1 MALTLLSRAKSV
13 MLFMM
18 TAVCLT
24 MSCSNS
30 HTTAPKA
37 ATTFSV
43 EVPKRR
49 ANFDAV
55 AVFLP
60 LDARVEPTWITLR
73 DELSPELDVIP
84 IAISQD
90 STTEDFAR
98 AFAQYSP
105 KCVVLFDNKTTSLYA
120 RYQASLPQ
128 QSFPPAVI
136 LLSSFATLYT
146 KVQNSTGI
154 AYEVSL
160 LLSAT
165 RLRSFVDAP
174 VERVG
179 VIHRKGFRRYVRDQ
193 AALAKGEEIEV
204 VAVEVPNDASARE
217 IADALSNLA
226 TRVDA
231 LWVLNDNALLTPE
244 HIRDGWLP
252 PLEERP
258 LPTIV
263 GIPGLVAKDVR
274 FGTFAVVPDL
284 GALGVQAA
292 TLIYDLAD
300 NGWQLPDGLGIEEPL
315 SVRTVLD
322 VERARAHFGFKE
334 STLGEITEVAQ

>member
-1 MALTLLSRAKSV
+1 MALTLLLRARAV
-13 MLFMM
+13 AFLV
-18 TAVCLT
+18 TAACMA
-24 MSCSNS
+24 MSCGNS

-37 ATTFSV
+37 PAPFSV

-49 ANFDAV
+49 ADFDSV

-60 LDARVEPTWITLR
+60 LDAKIEPTWLTLR

-84 IAISQD
+84 VPISQD

-98 AFAQYSP
+98 AFAKYSP
-105 KCVVLFDNKTTSLYA
+105 KCVVLFDNRTTSLYA
-120 RYQASLPQ
+120 RYQASSPK

-146 KVQNSTGI
+146 NVQNSTGI

-165 RLRSFVDAP
+165 RLRGFVTTP
-174 VERVG
+174 IERVG
-179 VIHRKGFRRYVRDQ
+179 VIHRGGFRRYVHEQ
-193 AALAKGEEIEV
+193 AALAKSEEIEV
-204 VAVEVPNDASARE
+204 VPVEVPNDASAQDV
-217 IADALSNLA
+217 ADALSQLA
-226 TRVDA
+226 KRIDA

-252 PLEERP
+252 ALDEHP

-263 GIPGLVAKDVR
+263 GIPGLVTKDVR
-274 FGTFAVVPDL
+274 FGTFAVIPDL
-284 GALGVQAA
+284 GALGLQAA
-292 TLIYDLAD
+292 TLIYNLDHNA
-300 NGWQLPDGLGIEEPL
+300 WQLPAGRRIEEPL
-315 SVRTVLD
+315 SVRTILD
-322 VERARAHFGFKE
+322 VETARAHFGFKE
-334 STLGEITEVAQ
+334 STLGEITEVAK